1 MTAAHFKIGNQSR
14 HCISAKKGR
23 RGNATRKLVMVEFSV
38 MGPAESSKSRTLGTP
53 YLSVFCDSSPKVAGV
68 QRMASNRCDPAESRK
83 GVQGLL
89 R

>member
-23 RGNATRKLVMVEFSV
+23 RGNVTGKLVMVEFSV
-38 MGPAESSKSRTLGTP
+38 MGPAESLKSRTL
-53 YLSVFCDSSPKVAGV
+53 SVFRESSPKVAAGV